1 VIATLYFA
9 RVVVV
14 PFVLA
19 LLFAFLLTTPVAWLQ
34 RLRVPRIPA
43 ALLVLTLAVA
53 GVGAVGWG
61 VTKQLFN
68 VSTQLPSYKTNLMK
82 KIDSLHSSGSESLQ
96 KTSETVK
103 ELGKELVGTPIS
115 GEQPVKKLGSA
126 GNSGQARPIPVEVV
140 EQPSNPVD
148 AIPNLLGPLGTLG
161 IVIVFTFF
169 MMIQME
175 DLRDRFIRL
184 AGEGNL
190 TAATEALDEA
200 SNRVSRYLQ
209 LQLLVNVSYGIVV
222 ATGLHFIGIPNALLW
237 GAIAATLRFLPY
249 LGAPI
254 AATLPILLSL
264 ALFDGWARPLMTV
277 GLFVVLEIIV
287 ANLVEPMLYG
297 AHTGLSSMAVLFA
310 AVFWTTLWG
319 PIGLILST
327 PLTVCLVVIGRHA
340 PHLGFLQTL
349 LGDEPVL
356 TPETRFYQRLLAMDP
371 DEARLVPEKDFK
383 DARLESLCD
392 SLFIPTLRVA
402 KKDRRRELLD
412 EVSEKFVF
420 ETMKEIADEQF
431 ERCARAR
438 SQLAAAAT
446 ADTLAVSEFT
456 VDPSAQSFLCKVVC
470 APAEDQADEIAGM
483 MLAQLLQEAG
493 CQAQCIP
500 ISNPS
505 GMIAQI
511 SQQIPDMVCISALPP
526 FAIAPAR
533 AFYRKLR
540 AEMPRLKIVVGLW
553 GFAGDAAAAA
563 SRIGADDAGAVV
575 TTLTQAVER
584 ITALARTGAE
594 NTRVGQEILN
604 P

>member
-1 VIATLYFA
+1 M
-9 RVVVV
+9 
-14 PFVLA
+14 
-19 LLFAFLLTTPVAWLQ
+19 LTTPVAWLQ
-34 RLRVPRIPA
+34 RLHVPRIPA

-53 GVGAVGWG
+53 GVGAVGWT
-61 VTKQLFN
+61 VTRQLFN
-68 VSTQLPSYKTNLMK
+68 VSTQLPGYKTNLMK
-82 KIDSLHSSGSESLQ
+82 KIESLHNSGSESFQ

-103 ELGKELVGTPIS
+103 ELGKELAVTS
-115 GEQPVKKLGSA
+115 GSGGQPVKKLGST

-184 AGEGNL
+184 AGAGNL
-190 TAATEALDEA
+190 TPMTEALDEA

-209 LQLLVNVSYGIVV
+209 LQLLVNVSYGIIV
-222 ATGLHFIGIPNALLW
+222 AVGLHFIGIPNALLW

-249 LGAPI
+249 IGAPI

-264 ALFDGWARPLMTV
+264 ALFDGWAQPLMTV

-327 PLTVCLVVIGRHA
+327 PLTVCLVVIWRHA
-340 PHLGFLQTL
+340 PHMGFLQIL

-356 TPETRFYQRLLAMDP
+356 APETRFYQRLLAMDP

-383 DARLESLCD
+383 DAQLEALCD
-392 SLFIPTLRVA
+392 SLFIPTLSVA

-420 ETMKEIADEQF
+420 ETMKEIAEEQF
-431 ERCARAR
+431 EKCARAR
-438 SQLAAAAT
+438 AQLAASAPAET
-446 ADTLAVSEFT
+446 QVVSEISI
-456 VDPSAQSFLCKVVC
+456 VPDAQTFPCKVIC
-470 APAEDQADEIAGM
+470 APAEDQADEIAGI

-500 ISNPS
+500 INNPS
-505 GMIAQI
+505 EMIAQI
-511 SQQIPDMVCISALPP
+511 SREVPDVVCISALPP
-526 FAIAPAR
+526 FATAPAR
-533 AFYRKLR
+533 AFYRTLR
-540 AEMPRLKIVVGLW
+540 AEMPRLKIVIGLW
-553 GFAGDAAAAA
+553 GFAGDAATAA
-563 SRIGADDAGAVV
+563 SRIGTNDAGAVV
-575 TTLTQAVER
+575 TTLTQAVQR
-584 ITALARTGAE
+584 ISAIAHVKTQNATARAE
-594 NTRVGQEILN
+594 TLKV
-604 P
+604 